1 MTRSMLSILA
11 ALATVTSLVGTP
23 AHGQEGTDVLRLAVR
38 EDSKLWIEGSSNLKA
53 WSCKATS
60 LEADISVD
68 SSWDRA
74 ISEHDFANLVRRVDV
89 KVPVRAL
96 KCGNGK
102 MESIMY
108 DALRAGDAAST
119 YIVAS
124 FEAVRREG
132 ADDPFVRTV
141 GTLSIA
147 GTEKPV
153 RMNVRA
159 ERLADGT
166 IRAVSEV
173 PIRMTDYGVKPPTAL
188 LGAIRTGN
196 EVMVKFELFV
206 AARATVVAA
215 AAGAR

>member
-1 MTRSMLSILA
+1 MTRSMLSMLA
-11 ALATVTSLVGTP
+11 ALTAVTSLVGMP
-23 AHGQEGTDVLRLAVR
+23 AHGQEAIDALRLTVR

-74 ISEHDFANLVRRVDV
+74 ISKNDVSKLVRRVDV

-108 DALRAGDAAST
+108 DALRAGDAGST
-119 YIVAS
+119 YILAS
-124 FEAVRREG
+124 FEAVRGET
-132 ADDPFVRTV
+132 ADDLLVRTV

-196 EVMVKFELFV
+196 EVVVKFELFV
-206 AARATVVAA
+206 ASRSTVVAA
-215 AAGAR
+215 AGGR